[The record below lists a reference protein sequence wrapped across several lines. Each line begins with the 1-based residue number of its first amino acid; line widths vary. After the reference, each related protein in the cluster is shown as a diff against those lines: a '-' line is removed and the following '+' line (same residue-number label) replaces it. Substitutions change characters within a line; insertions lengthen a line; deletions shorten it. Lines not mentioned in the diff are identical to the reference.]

1 MASDLNY
8 KKTTKPKYSKLGFFM
23 AIIPL
28 TGFAIFGL
36 LPLLLSVVVSFFKPV
51 GYRFPGMS
59 FVGWDNYARV
69 LRDPLFLKSIGN
81 TLYAMLSIPVTLVLS
96 LLIATILS
104 NPKIK
109 GKAIFRTIFFIPHVS
124 SIVAVSLMWKWIL
137 DGEYGIVNHLLSF
150 LGVKGPDWLGD
161 SRTFMPAMIVMGVW
175 GSLGFY
181 VILFSAALTNV
192 DPQLYEAAEIDGAG
206 PFTKFVKI
214 TMPAIS
220 PVTFYLLVMSVIWG
234 LQDFARFQIMAPG
247 GGPDN
252 TGLTMVYYLYNAG
265 FTNIITYGMGIA
277 AAVSWILTFVIAGV
291 TALNFWGSR
300 KWVAKS

>member
-104 NPKIK
+104 NPKSREKRFSDDLLHPPCFFDRRRVADVEMDSGWGIRNRK
-109 GKAIFRTIFFIPHVS
+109 SPSVIFRGQGSRLAWRFPHLH
-124 SIVAVSLMWKWIL
+124 AGDDR
-137 DGEYGIVNHLLSF
+137 DGGLGQSRFLRDLVQRRPDQCRPSTLRGRRNRRRRAFHEIRENNHARDFAGDVLLA
-150 LGVKGPDWLGD
+150 
-161 SRTFMPAMIVMGVW
+161 RHERN
-175 GSLGFY
+175 LGF
-181 VILFSAALTNV
+181 
-192 DPQLYEAAEIDGAG
+192 
-206 PFTKFVKI
+206 
-214 TMPAIS
+214 
-220 PVTFYLLVMSVIWG
+220 
-234 LQDFARFQIMAPG
+234 
-247 GGPDN
+247 
-252 TGLTMVYYLYNAG
+252 AG
-265 FTNIITYGMGIA
+265 FRA
-277 AAVSWILTFVIAGV
+277 FRLWLPAAVRITP
-291 TALNFWGSR
+291 GSM
-300 KWVAKS
+300 V